1 MATENGIICDGEFKK
16 RAKELLKSHEYERLD
31 VVVKT
36 FSKTR
41 SLEGLCSNLVKI
53 VNSPSKVNILA
64 EVRRCLPKYQK
75 NKFTRYCNEL
85 LKSESLRA
93 RRDLK
98 KKRKVESKVKRMREV
113 ENRVPFPCSP
123 AKRTKKESEN
133 LLNSQREKKGSKEN
147 KKSVADCEKEVAS
160 SNTRDRKFG
169 IGRKSSPLDLCVN
182 KIVILERD
190 SLNEGF
196 GFRIRGGNFREPSI
210 MVAEVAKCSLAD
222 RQGLKKGDRVVHVN
236 EKRCGKGGVNIAQLI
251 QLIKGA
257 KMIQMRIASSDSIC
271 KCGHKVKDIA
281 KVKDR
286 VRNKPDEKR
295 MSTVNV
301 CPGEDG
307 WLGCCIRG

>member
-98 KKRKVESKVKRMREV
+98 KKRKVESKADRMREV

-133 LLNSQREKKGSKEN
+133 LLNSQREKKASKEN

-169 IGRKSSPLDLCVN
+169 VGRKSSPLDLCVN

-236 EKRCGKGGVNIAQLI
+236 DKRCGKGGVNIAQLI

-271 KCGHKVKDIA
+271 KGGHKVEDIA

-286 VRNKPDEKR
+286 VRNKPDKKR
-295 MSTVNV
+295 MSTVNI
-301 CPGEDG
+301 CPWEDG